1 VGKKVAV
8 IGLGSM
14 GLGIA
19 QTLLRA
25 GCETIGCDLRPE
37 VLAEFEQ
44 GL

>member
-1 VGKKVAV
+1 VVKKVAV

-25 GCETIGCDLRPE
+25 GCDLRPE